1 MTPPTMGDD
10 RGMHRFTASRRAMV
24 ATAGGLVLSLS
35 LVACSQLA
43 GGAQRDVVGCSLEQF
58 HGNLV
63 ADDGRAVFRSIQHNL
78 PSDPVPLDVPDG
90 WGIRATDGG
99 QFEVLDGTG
108 TVRVTTGTRVIVLSD
123 GDPNSPVLNVEG
135 AFVVCDAVPWPPDL
149 DPGDAP

>member
-1 MTPPTMGDD
+1 MHTVTGS
-10 RGMHRFTASRRAMV
+10 RGAVV
-24 ATAGGLVLSLS
+24 ATASVLVLSVS
-35 LVACSQLA
+35 LVACSKLA
-43 GGAQRDVVGCSLEQF
+43 GGAHREVVGCSLEQF

-63 ADDGRAVFRSIQHNL
+63 AENGRAVFRSIQHNL

-90 WGIRATDGG
+90 WEIRATDGG

-123 GDPNSPVLNVEG
+123 GDPDSPALNGDG
-135 AFVVCDAVPWPPDL
+135 AFVVCDAVPWPTDL

>member
-1 MTPPTMGDD
+1 
-10 RGMHRFTASRRAMV
+10 MHTFTASRRAVV

-35 LVACSQLA
+35 LVACSQQA
-43 GGAQRDVVGCSLEQF
+43 GGAHSDVVGCSLEQF

-63 ADDGRAVFRSIQHNL
+63 ADNGRAVFRSIQHNL

-90 WGIRATDGG
+90 WEIRATDGG

-123 GDPNSPVLNVEG
+123 GDPNSPALNVDG
-135 AFVVCDAVPWPPDL
+135 AFVVCDAVPWPT
-149 DPGDAP
+149 A

>member
-1 MTPPTMGDD
+1 MPT
-10 RGMHRFTASRRAMV
+10 FTASRRAVV
-24 ATAGGLVLSLS
+24 ATVGGLVLSLL

-43 GGAQRDVVGCSLEQF
+43 GGAHSDVVGCSLEQF
-58 HGNLV
+58 HGNFD
-63 ADDGRAVFRSIQHNL
+63 ADNGRAVFRSIQHNL

-90 WGIRATDGG
+90 WEIRATDGG

-123 GDPNSPVLNVEG
+123 GDPNSPALTVDG
-135 AFVVCDAVPWPPDL
+135 AFVVCDVVPWPTDL

>member
-1 MTPPTMGDD
+1 
-10 RGMHRFTASRRAMV
+10 
-24 ATAGGLVLSLS
+24 
-35 LVACSQLA
+35 
-43 GGAQRDVVGCSLEQF
+43 VGCSLEQF

-108 TVRVTTGTRVIVLSD
+108 ARRATTGTRVIVLSD
-123 GDPNSPVLNVEG
+123 ADYDTPLLNADG
-135 AFVVCDAVPWPPDL
+135 ALVVCDIYRYT
-149 DPGDAP
+149 GDAP